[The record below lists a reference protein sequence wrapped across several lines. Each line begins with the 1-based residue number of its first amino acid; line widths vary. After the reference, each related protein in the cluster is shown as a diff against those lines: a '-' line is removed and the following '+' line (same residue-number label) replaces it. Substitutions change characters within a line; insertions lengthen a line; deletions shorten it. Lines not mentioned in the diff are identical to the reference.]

1 MFTTTALGRVRGT
14 ARGRPRRPAA
24 RPGIGARRWS
34 LAAAIMVALLTTG
47 CVQVQAADGGFVMG
61 GSIVVDEGETA
72 RDDVVAVGGNVRI
85 DGRAQRDVVVVMGRL
100 EINGEVERSVSC
112 VGGTLV
118 LGPRARIGRD
128 VVLVGGRLERDDRA
142 RIGGEFVNVS
152 VGFGGGQFFAPMDW
166 GFGNWWGFT
175 PFAWIAR
182 TGQLFY
188 WLLLALLTV
197 ALAGDRVSSASHAI
211 SREPFRMGA
220 IGLVGLF
227 ALCFALLILVVLSFL
242 IIGIPFLL
250 ALIFIWWL
258 AYIFGA
264 VAVFQSIGNR
274 VMNMVGRPEASQ
286 IAIVLAGGLALGILR
301 YVPFFG
307 GLIWLFASLV
317 GLGSVFATRFGT
329 GRPWVRR
336 GPPPSGTPYAPPPPP
351 PQDPVAD
358 ASAEASAGPTD
369 FGQPGYGPE
378 AGGAADPGAADPDGR
393 SAHGGDGDQSAGDDH
408 EAPAEDVADAADD
421 PDDRMR

>member
-14 ARGRPRRPAA
+14 ARGRLRRLAGHPA
-24 RPGIGARRWS
+24 GADHRRWS
-34 LAAAIMVALLTTG
+34 VIAALVMGLLTTG

-61 GSIVVDEGETA
+61 GSIVVERDEVA

-85 DGRAQRDVVVVMGRL
+85 DGRARRDVVVVAGRL

-128 VVLVGGRLERDDRA
+128 VVLVGGRLERSDTA
-142 RIGGEFVNVS
+142 RIDGEFVNVS
-152 VGFGGGQFFAPMDW
+152 VGFGGGEWLGPMSW

-175 PFAWIAR
+175 PFAWMAR
-182 TGQLFY
+182 TTQLFY
-188 WLLLALLTV
+188 WLLLAVLAV
-197 ALAGDRVSSASHAI
+197 ALCGDRVSSASHAI
-211 SREPFRMGA
+211 SREPVRMAA
-220 IGLVGLF
+220 IGLVGSF
-227 ALCFALLILVVLSFL
+227 ALIFAFLILLVLSFL

-250 ALIFIWWL
+250 ALIFVSWL

-264 VAVFQSIGNR
+264 VAVFQSVGNR

-286 IAIVLAGGLALGILR
+286 IAIVLAGGLVLGILR
-301 YVPFFG
+301 YVPVFG
-307 GLIWLFASLV
+307 VLIWWVAVLI

-336 GPPPSGTPYAPPPPP
+336 GPPPPPSGSPYTPPPPP
-351 PQDPVAD
+351 PEDPVAD
-358 ASAEASAGPTD
+358 TGAEASAAPTGFD
-369 FGQPGYGPE
+369 DAASYAPE
-378 AGGAADPGAADPDGR
+378 
-393 SAHGGDGDQSAGDDH
+393 S
-408 EAPAEDVADAADD
+408 EAPAADASTEADPPGADSDSDIDD